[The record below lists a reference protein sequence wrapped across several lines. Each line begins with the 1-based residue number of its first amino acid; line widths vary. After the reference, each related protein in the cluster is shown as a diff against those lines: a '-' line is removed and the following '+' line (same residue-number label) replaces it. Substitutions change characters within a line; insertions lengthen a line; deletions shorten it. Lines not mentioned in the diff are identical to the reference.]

1 MALLNW
7 LTRFAN
13 KNNDIHHLTF
23 SEYKNKFNNIYNI
36 SVRDLKNLGETGLV
50 SIVLPVYNGE
60 KYLKYAINSVIS
72 QSLSLIHI

>member
-50 SIVLPVYNGE
+50 SIVLPVYRSE
-60 KYLKYAINSVIS
+60 EHSLNSS
-72 QSLSLIHI
+72 HYQQSRMPSSA